1 MSFGRLGA
9 AGAKNIMKVFVSWA
23 LARRYRLIVLAVAL
37 APIIPVIA
45 TALIALETIKRG
57 NLQGSYSAALSIL
70 GVLLLAF
77 VSGAGVQFAGAL
89 GVATLVTGVGVGCL
103 VRWSRSMALA
113 FQAIVLL
120 CLLGVLGSGVLWP
133 DPSAAFDPLIESF
146 VETLSSSG
154 ATEEQINVIQGW
166 QPMLLGVLFV
176 TLFFQLS
183 GALLL
188 AFYWLAFTEGGWS
201 FGEQFRSLRLGRVLG
216 WPATLVIGL
225 GMAFNVLLVQNLIPL
240 ALACFLFQGLSVLH
254 TWSKLR
260 QWHPVVL
267 GVLYLLMITPLTG
280 VVMLLLSSVGLLDN
294 WINMRALMRPR

>member
-1 MSFGRLGA
+1 
-9 AGAKNIMKVFVSWA
+9 
-23 LARRYRLIVLAVAL
+23 
-37 APIIPVIA
+37 
-45 TALIALETIKRG
+45 
-57 NLQGSYSAALSIL
+57 
-70 GVLLLAF
+70 
-77 VSGAGVQFAGAL
+77 
-89 GVATLVTGVGVGCL
+89 
-103 VRWSRSMALA
+103 
-113 FQAIVLL
+113 
-120 CLLGVLGSGVLWP
+120 
-133 DPSAAFDPLIESF
+133 F
-146 VETLSSSG
+146 VETLSFGG

-166 QPMLLGVLFV
+166 QPMLLGILFV

>member
-1 MSFGRLGA
+1 MSFRRPGA
-9 AGAKNIMKVFVSWA
+9 AGTKNIMKVFVSWA
-23 LARRYRLIVLAVAL
+23 LARRYRLIVLAIAL
-37 APIIPVIA
+37 APIIPVAA
-45 TALIALETIKRG
+45 TALITLETVRRG
-57 NLQGSYSAALSIL
+57 SLQGSYSAALSIL

-120 CLLGVLGSGVLWP
+120 CLFGILGSGVLWR
-133 DPSAAFDPLIESF
+133 DPSAAFNPLIESF
-146 VETLSSSG
+146 VETLGSSG
-154 ATEEQINVIQGW
+154 ATEEQISVIQGW
-166 QPMLLGVLFV
+166 QPMLLGVLFA
-176 TLFFQLS
+176 TLFLQLS
-183 GALLL
+183 RALLL
-188 AFYWLAFTEGGWS
+188 ALYWLAFAEGGWS
-201 FGEQFRSLRLGRVLG
+201 FGEQFRSLKLGRVLG

-225 GMAFNVLLVQNLIPL
+225 GMVFNVLLVQNLIPL

-254 TWSKLR
+254 TWSKSR
-260 QWHPVVL
+260 QWHPAVL

>member
-1 MSFGRLGA
+1 
-9 AGAKNIMKVFVSWA
+9 MKVFVSWA
-23 LARRYRLIVLAVAL
+23 LARRYRLIVLAVAF

-133 DPSAAFDPLIESF
+133 DPSAAFDPLIENF

>member
-146 VETLSSSG
+146 VETLSFGG

-166 QPMLLGVLFV
+166 QPMLLGILFV

>member
-89 GVATLVTGVGVGCL
+89 GVATLATGVGVGCL

-146 VETLSSSG
+146 VETLSFSG

-166 QPMLLGVLFV
+166 QPMLLGILFV